1 MQTGAYKKMEKP
13 FNFKL
18 DNFDGPLDLLL
29 QLIDREQLNI
39 FDIPIVQITDQF
51 LSYVNTVNDDMETL
65 SSFLAVASELLEIK
79 CKMLLPKE
87 EEKEESEEQDPRM
100 ELVRRLLQYKLYK
113 EAGKLLIERSETA
126 FKILYR
132 QSSIKS
138 YQKDVNIVNYEE
150 LIGKRTVQDL
160 KRIFQAAIRRKEA
173 RKDPVRASFGTIEKE
188 PVDSKKSEAYIRSF
202 LEKNPQTTFFTI
214 TKKNKEKEETVVDF
228 LLLLEMAKTGD
239 VELNQPQ
246 TFQDI
251 SIRKK

>member
-1 MQTGAYKKMEKP
+1 MEKP

-173 RKDPVRASFGTIEKE
+173 RKDPVRAAFGTIEKE

-202 LEKNPQTTFFTI
+202 LEENPQTTFFTI